1 MNLTTNEKILTTL
14 FNCGYADLSMLDDC
28 FSELAEEVCDPMDIL
43 EELLNNGNLNLNNF
57 LYEVYREIT
66 DSVYTNAH
74 VMLSS
79 ESELVVNGTGNKAL
93 FINTTEIE
101 LPENVDTNNVLEQIN
116 NRINENTPFTNC
128 MDTHFQNELDEVI
141 DWSESVEYNAINVIK
156 YLIENYED

>member
-28 FSELAEEVCDPMDIL
+28 FSELAEEACDPMDIL

-66 DSVYTNAH
+66 DKVYNKAYT
-74 VMLSS
+74 MLSN
-79 ESELVVNGTGNKAL
+79 ESEL
-93 FINTTEIE
+93 TTEIE
-101 LPENVDTNNVLEQIN
+101 LPENFDTNNVLEQIN

-141 DWSESVEYNAINVIK
+141 DWSESVEHNAINVIK

>member
-1 MNLTTNEKILTTL
+1 MNLTTDEKILTTL

-28 FSELAEEVCDPMDIL
+28 FSELAEEACDPMDIL

-66 DSVYTNAH
+66 DKVYNKAH
-74 VMLSS
+74 TMLSN
-79 ESELVVNGTGNKAL
+79 ESELT
-93 FINTTEIE
+93 IEIE
-101 LPENVDTNNVLEQIN
+101 LPENFDTNNVLEQIN

-141 DWSESVEYNAINVIK
+141 DWSESVEHNAINVIR

>member
-28 FSELAEEVCDPMDIL
+28 FSELAEEACDPMDIL

-66 DSVYTNAH
+66 DKVYTKAH
-74 VMLSS
+74 VMLSN
-79 ESELVVNGTGNKAL
+79 EL
-93 FINTTEIE
+93 E
-101 LPENVDTNNVLEQIN
+101 LTLDTNNILEKIN

-156 YLIENYED
+156 YLIEKYLIENYED

>member
-1 MNLTTNEKILTTL
+1 MKLTTDEKILTTL
-14 FNCGYADLSMLDDC
+14 FHCGYADLGMLDDC
-28 FSELAEEVCDPMDIL
+28 FSELAEEACDPMDIL
-43 EELLNNGNLNLNNF
+43 EELLHNGNLNLNNF

-79 ESELVVNGTGNKAL
+79 ESELVVDGKGNKTL

-101 LPENVDTNNVLEQIN
+101 LPENCDTNNVLEQIN

-128 MDTHFQNELDEVI
+128 MDTHFQNELDEII
-141 DWSESVEYNAINVIK
+141 DWSESVEHNAINVIK

>member
-28 FSELAEEVCDPMDIL
+28 FSELAEEACDPMDIL

-66 DSVYTNAH
+66 DKVYTKAH
-74 VMLSS
+74 VMLSN
-79 ESELVVNGTGNKAL
+79 ESELT
-93 FINTTEIE
+93 IEIE
-101 LPENVDTNNVLEQIN
+101 LPENFDTNNVLEQIN

-141 DWSESVEYNAINVIK
+141 DWSESVEHNAINVIK

>member
-28 FSELAEEVCDPMDIL
+28 FSELAEEACDPMDIL

-57 LYEVYREIT
+57 LYEVYKEIT
-66 DSVYTNAH
+66 DSVYNKAH
-74 VMLSS
+74 AILSN
-79 ESELVVNGTGNKAL
+79 ESEL
-93 FINTTEIE
+93 TTEIE
-101 LPENVDTNNVLEQIN
+101 LPENFDTNNVLEQIN

-141 DWSESVEYNAINVIK
+141 DWSESVEDNAINVIK

>member
-28 FSELAEEVCDPMDIL
+28 FSELAEEACDPMDIL

-66 DSVYTNAH
+66 DSVYTKAH
-74 VMLSS
+74 VMLSN
-79 ESELVVNGTGNKAL
+79 ESEL
-93 FINTTEIE
+93 TTEIE
-101 LPENVDTNNVLEQIN
+101 LPENLDTNNVLEQIN

-128 MDTHFQNELDEVI
+128 LDTNFQNELDEVI
-141 DWSESVEYNAINVIK
+141 DWSESVEHNAINVIK

>member
-1 MNLTTNEKILTTL
+1 MNLTTNEKILKTL
-14 FNCGYADLSMLDDC
+14 FDCGYADLSMLDDC
-28 FSELAEEVCDPMDIL
+28 FSELAEEACDPMDIL

-66 DSVYTNAH
+66 DSVYTKAH
-74 VMLSS
+74 VMLSNK
-79 ESELVVNGTGNKAL
+79 SEL
-93 FINTTEIE
+93 TTEIE
-101 LPENVDTNNVLEQIN
+101 LPENLDTNNVLEQIN

-141 DWSESVEYNAINVIK
+141 DWSESVEHNAINVIK

>member
-28 FSELAEEVCDPMDIL
+28 FSELAEEACDPMDIL

-66 DSVYTNAH
+66 DSVYTKAH
-74 VMLSS
+74 VMLSN
-79 ESELVVNGTGNKAL
+79 ESELT
-93 FINTTEIE
+93 IEIE
-101 LPENVDTNNVLEQIN
+101 LPENFDTNNVLEQIN

-141 DWSESVEYNAINVIK
+141 DWSESVEHNAINVIK

>member
-28 FSELAEEVCDPMDIL
+28 FSELAEEACDPMDIL

-66 DSVYTNAH
+66 DRVYTKAH
-74 VMLSS
+74 AMLSN
-79 ESELVVNGTGNKAL
+79 ESEL
-93 FINTTEIE
+93 TTEIE
-101 LPENVDTNNVLEQIN
+101 LPENFDTNNVLEQIN

-141 DWSESVEYNAINVIK
+141 DWSESVEHNAINVIK

>member
-1 MNLTTNEKILTTL
+1 MNLTTNEKILTTF

-28 FSELAEEVCDPMDIL
+28 FSELAEEACDPMDIL

-79 ESELVVNGTGNKAL
+79 ESELVVNGRGNKTL

-101 LPENVDTNNVLEQIN
+101 LPENVDTNNVLEKIN

>member
-28 FSELAEEVCDPMDIL
+28 FSELAEEACDPMDIL

-66 DSVYTNAH
+66 DSVYTKAH
-74 VMLSS
+74 EMLSN
-79 ESELVVNGTGNKAL
+79 ESEL
-93 FINTTEIE
+93 TTEIE
-101 LPENVDTNNVLEQIN
+101 LPENLDTNNVLEQIN
-116 NRINENTPFTNC
+116 NRINENIPFTNC

-141 DWSESVEYNAINVIK
+141 DWSESVEHNAINVIK

>member
-28 FSELAEEVCDPMDIL
+28 FSELAEEACDPMDIL

-66 DSVYTNAH
+66 DSVYTNAYAI
-74 VMLSS
+74 LSNK
-79 ESELVVNGTGNKAL
+79 SELVVDGKGNKTL
-93 FINTTEIE
+93 FINITEIE
-101 LPENVDTNNVLEQIN
+101 LPENLDTNNILEKIN

-141 DWSESVEYNAINVIK
+141 DWSESVEHNAINVIK

>member
-28 FSELAEEVCDPMDIL
+28 FSELAEEACDPMDIL

-66 DSVYTNAH
+66 DSVYTKAH
-74 VMLSS
+74 AMLSN
-79 ESELVVNGTGNKAL
+79 ESEL
-93 FINTTEIE
+93 TTEIE
-101 LPENVDTNNVLEQIN
+101 LPENLDANNVLEKIN

-141 DWSESVEYNAINVIK
+141 DWSESVEHNAINVIK

>member
-28 FSELAEEVCDPMDIL
+28 FSELAEEACDPMDIL

-66 DSVYTNAH
+66 DSVYTKAH
-74 VMLSS
+74 EMLSN
-79 ESELVVNGTGNKAL
+79 ESEL
-93 FINTTEIE
+93 TTEIE
-101 LPENVDTNNVLEQIN
+101 LPENFDTNNVLEKIN

-141 DWSESVEYNAINVIK
+141 DWSESVEHNAINVIK

>member
-28 FSELAEEVCDPMDIL
+28 FSELAEEACDPMDIL

-66 DSVYTNAH
+66 DKVYTKAH
-74 VMLSS
+74 AMLSN
-79 ESELVVNGTGNKAL
+79 ESEL
-93 FINTTEIE
+93 TTEIE
-101 LPENVDTNNVLEQIN
+101 LPENFDTNNVLEQIN

-128 MDTHFQNELDEVI
+128 MDTHFQNELDEII
-141 DWSESVEYNAINVIK
+141 DWSESVEHNAINVIK

>member
-28 FSELAEEVCDPMDIL
+28 FSELAEEACDPMDIL

-66 DSVYTNAH
+66 DRVYTKAH
-74 VMLSS
+74 AMLSN
-79 ESELVVNGTGNKAL
+79 ESEL
-93 FINTTEIE
+93 TTEIE
-101 LPENVDTNNVLEQIN
+101 LAENLDTNNVLEQIN

-141 DWSESVEYNAINVIK
+141 DWSESVEHNAINVIK

>member
-28 FSELAEEVCDPMDIL
+28 FSELAEEACDPMDIL

-66 DSVYTNAH
+66 DRVYTKAH
-74 VMLSS
+74 AMLSN
-79 ESELVVNGTGNKAL
+79 ESEL
-93 FINTTEIE
+93 TTEIE
-101 LPENVDTNNVLEQIN
+101 LPENFDTNNVLEQIN

-141 DWSESVEYNAINVIK
+141 DWSESVEHNAINAIK

>member
-28 FSELAEEVCDPMDIL
+28 FSELAEEACDPMDIL

-66 DSVYTNAH
+66 DKVYNKAYT
-74 VMLSS
+74 MLSN
-79 ESELVVNGTGNKAL
+79 ESEL
-93 FINTTEIE
+93 TTEIE
-101 LPENVDTNNVLEQIN
+101 LPENFDTNNVLEQIN

-128 MDTHFQNELDEVI
+128 MDTHFQNELDEII
-141 DWSESVEYNAINVIK
+141 DWSESVEHNAINVIK

>member
-28 FSELAEEVCDPMDIL
+28 FSELAEEACDPMDIL

-66 DSVYTNAH
+66 DSVYTKAH
-74 VMLSS
+74 EMLSN
-79 ESELVVNGTGNKAL
+79 ESELT
-93 FINTTEIE
+93 IEIE
-101 LPENVDTNNVLEQIN
+101 LPENLDTNNVLEKIN

-141 DWSESVEYNAINVIK
+141 DWSESVEDNAINVIK

>member
-28 FSELAEEVCDPMDIL
+28 FSELAEEACDPMDIL

-66 DSVYTNAH
+66 DKVYTKVH
-74 VMLSS
+74 VMLSN
-79 ESELVVNGTGNKAL
+79 ESEL
-93 FINTTEIE
+93 TTEIE
-101 LPENVDTNNVLEQIN
+101 LPENLDTNNVLEQIN

-141 DWSESVEYNAINVIK
+141 GWSESVEHNAINVIK

>member
-28 FSELAEEVCDPMDIL
+28 FSELAEEACDPMDIL

-66 DSVYTNAH
+66 DSVYTKAH
-74 VMLSS
+74 AMLSN
-79 ESELVVNGTGNKAL
+79 ESEL
-93 FINTTEIE
+93 TTEIE
-101 LPENVDTNNVLEQIN
+101 LPENFDTNNVLEQIN

-141 DWSESVEYNAINVIK
+141 DWSESVEHNAINVIK

>member
-28 FSELAEEVCDPMDIL
+28 FSELAEEACDSMDIL

-66 DSVYTNAH
+66 DKVYTKAH
-74 VMLSS
+74 AMLSN
-79 ESELVVNGTGNKAL
+79 ESEL
-93 FINTTEIE
+93 TTEIE
-101 LPENVDTNNVLEQIN
+101 LPENLDTNNVLEQIN

-141 DWSESVEYNAINVIK
+141 DWSESVEHNAINVIK

>member
-1 MNLTTNEKILTTL
+1 MKLTTNEKILTTL

-28 FSELAEEVCDPMDIL
+28 FSELAEEACDPMDIL

-66 DSVYTNAH
+66 DSVYTKAH
-74 VMLSS
+74 VMLSD
-79 ESELVVNGTGNKAL
+79 ESEL
-93 FINTTEIE
+93 TTEIE
-101 LPENVDTNNVLEQIN
+101 LPENLDTNNVLEQIN

-141 DWSESVEYNAINVIK
+141 DWSESVEDNAINVIK

>member
-28 FSELAEEVCDPMDIL
+28 FSELAEEACDPMDIL

-66 DSVYTNAH
+66 DRVYTKAH
-74 VMLSS
+74 AMLSN
-79 ESELVVNGTGNKAL
+79 ESEL
-93 FINTTEIE
+93 TTEIE
-101 LPENVDTNNVLEQIN
+101 LPENFDTNNVLEQIN

-128 MDTHFQNELDEVI
+128 MDTHFQNELDEII
-141 DWSESVEYNAINVIK
+141 DWSESVEHNAINVIK

>member
-28 FSELAEEVCDPMDIL
+28 FSELAEEACDPMDIL

-66 DSVYTNAH
+66 DKVYNKAYT
-74 VMLSS
+74 MLSN
-79 ESELVVNGTGNKAL
+79 ESEL
-93 FINTTEIE
+93 TTEIE
-101 LPENVDTNNVLEQIN
+101 LPENFDTNNVLEQIN

-141 DWSESVEYNAINVIK
+141 DCSESVEDNAINVIK

>member
-28 FSELAEEVCDPMDIL
+28 FSELAEEACDPMDIL

-66 DSVYTNAH
+66 DSVYTKAH
-74 VMLSS
+74 VMLSNK
-79 ESELVVNGTGNKAL
+79 SEL
-93 FINTTEIE
+93 TTEIE
-101 LPENVDTNNVLEQIN
+101 LPENFDTNNVLEQIN

-141 DWSESVEYNAINVIK
+141 DWSESVEHNAINVIK

>member
-28 FSELAEEVCDPMDIL
+28 FSELAEEACDPMDIL

-66 DSVYTNAH
+66 DSVYTKAH
-74 VMLSS
+74 AMLSN
-79 ESELVVNGTGNKAL
+79 ESEL
-93 FINTTEIE
+93 TTEIE
-101 LPENVDTNNVLEQIN
+101 LPENLDTNNVLEKIN

-141 DWSESVEYNAINVIK
+141 DWSESVEHNAINVIK

>member
-1 MNLTTNEKILTTL
+1 MKLTTDEKILTTL
-14 FNCGYADLSMLDDC
+14 FHCGYADLSMLDDC
-28 FSELAEEVCDPMDIL
+28 FSELAEEACDPMDIL

-66 DSVYTNAH
+66 DRVYTKAH
-74 VMLSS
+74 AMLSN
-79 ESELVVNGTGNKAL
+79 ESEL
-93 FINTTEIE
+93 TTEIE
-101 LPENVDTNNVLEQIN
+101 LPENLDTNNVLEQIN

-141 DWSESVEYNAINVIK
+141 DWSESVEHNAINVIK

>member
-28 FSELAEEVCDPMDIL
+28 FSELAEEACDPMDIL

-66 DSVYTNAH
+66 DSVYTKAH
-74 VMLSS
+74 VMLSN
-79 ESELVVNGTGNKAL
+79 ESELA
-93 FINTTEIE
+93 TEIE
-101 LPENVDTNNVLEQIN
+101 LPENLDTNNVLEKIN

-141 DWSESVEYNAINVIK
+141 DWSESVEHNAINVIK

>member
-28 FSELAEEVCDPMDIL
+28 FSELAEEACDPMDIL

-66 DSVYTNAH
+66 DRVYAKAH
-74 VMLSS
+74 AMLSN
-79 ESELVVNGTGNKAL
+79 ESEL
-93 FINTTEIE
+93 TTEIE
-101 LPENVDTNNVLEQIN
+101 LPENLDTNNVLEQIN

-141 DWSESVEYNAINVIK
+141 DWSESVEHNAINVIK

>member
-28 FSELAEEVCDPMDIL
+28 FSELAEEACDPMDIL

-66 DSVYTNAH
+66 DSVYTKAH
-74 VMLSS
+74 VMLSN
-79 ESELVVNGTGNKAL
+79 ESEL
-93 FINTTEIE
+93 TTEIE
-101 LPENVDTNNVLEQIN
+101 LPENLDINNVLEKIN

-141 DWSESVEYNAINVIK
+141 DWSESVENNAINVIK